1 MNLYLMNRIFRNI
14 LATGIAT
21 IIFLPS
27 YARQLSLADALARA
41 TDFRNG
47 IVTQS
52 TDSRTAENKLIMTET
67 DGDLATLYVFE
78 GKGSEGFL
86 IVAADDAAGQALLGY
101 SDTGKFPSDYEMPD
115 NLKWWL
121 GQYSAEIAMAAKG
134 LTTSV
139 NAEDSGETTARS
151 EIEPL
156 VKTLWGQLSPYNE
169 MCPEINGTHCPT
181 GCVAT
186 AMAQIMKYHNWP
198 EKGVGSHTYTPIA
211 IKESLTV
218 DFTNTTYLW
227 DKMLDRY
234 ASESAQESK
243 DAVASLMYSCG
254 VSVSMQYEASAS
266 GANYQSAA
274 KSLVNYFDYD
284 KGIRVLN
291 RDSYG
296 YDEWVEIVYNEL
308 SQGRPVM
315 YSGTN
320 DEGSHAFVC
329 DGYRGDDYFHINW
342 GWSGLSDGY
351 FLLTALEPSEQ
362 GTGGSSAGY
371 NLGQELILG
380 IQPSQADSYV
390 IPVIRFISN
399 FSTSAKSY
407 SRPYAEV
414 KFMDRRGIFNE
425 SIGEIEAT
433 MGVKLTDGSGNVSYA
448 ESTKKT
454 YLSGQGFINYPIPVE
469 SFPTEGTYTVTPAV
483 KDQNGKWWD
492 CEVNMANERS
502 LILTVKPDSLVFS
515 HTSEPTV
522 KATGLELL
530 SDIYPGK
537 QFGLRALLTNT
548 SDIEFYDDV
557 VPVVVANEQEKGQA
571 TSIAVDL
578 QGGDSSE
585 FEWVGEFPSTLLPG
599 DYTLYLVD
607 SKGMDL
613 NSGLPVT
620 VRETPTDA
628 TQYTVVSSNA
638 EGVAGTE
645 KSPVYL
651 NAENVIVKVT
661 VTCESGYF
669 SGIMQGGVFH
679 ADGVGIYAIPG
690 GFIGVAADETKS
702 ITMNYDLSPYLA
714 SGNLYYFMAACD
726 PYGRIGNKMYFQ
738 VGTQGLEMIGEESET
753 LAVYRIPGTD
763 VAEVTAPSGITSVGI
778 YSASGGFLGNIA
790 CDGSVMTQIDVSAM
804 RRGLYLI
811 RVTMI
816 DGTTGVVKYISL

>member
-1 MNLYLMNRIFRNI
+1 MNRIIRNI
-14 LATGIAT
+14 LATGIAA
-21 IIFLPS
+21 IITMPLH
-27 YARQLSLADALARA
+27 ARQLTPAEALARA
-41 TDFRNG
+41 TDFRSG
-47 IVTQS
+47 ITIQS
-52 TDSRTAENKLIMTET
+52 TDSRAAENKLVMTKT
-67 DGDLATLYVFE
+67 DGDLTTIYVFE
-78 GKGSEGFL
+78 GKGSDGFL
-86 IVAADDAAGQALLGY
+86 IVAADDAAGKALLGY
-101 SDTGKFPSDYEMPD
+101 SDTGKFPSETEMPD
-115 NLKWWL
+115 NLRWWL

-134 LTTSV
+134 LTTVS
-139 NAEDSGETTARS
+139 NAEGNGVTTARS

-169 MCPEINGTHCPT
+169 MCPEINGAHCPT

-186 AMAQIMKYHNWP
+186 AMAQIMNYHKWP
-198 EKGVGSHTYTPIA
+198 EKGVGSHTYTPYD

-218 DFTNTTYLW
+218 DFANTTYQW

-234 ASESAQESK
+234 DSESAQESK

-254 VSVSMQYEASAS
+254 VSVSMQYSTSGS

-320 DEGSHAFVC
+320 EEGSHAFIC
-329 DGYRGDDYFHINW
+329 DGYRADDYFHINW
-342 GWSGLSDGY
+342 GWRGLSDGY

-380 IQPSQADSYV
+380 IQPSKSDSYI

-399 FSTSAKSY
+399 FSTSATSY

-414 KFMDRRGIFNE
+414 RFRDRRGIFNE

-433 MGVKLTDGSGNVSYA
+433 MGVKLTDASGNVSYA

-454 YLSGQGFINYPIPVE
+454 YLSGQGFTSYQIPVE
-469 SFPTEGTYTVTPAV
+469 KFPTEGSYTVAPAV

-502 LILTVKPDSLVFS
+502 LFLTVRKDSLVFS

-522 KATGLELL
+522 KASGLELL

-557 VPVVVANEQEKGQA
+557 VPVVVADEQERGQA
-571 TSIAVDL
+571 TPIAVEL
-578 QGGDSSE
+578 QGEASDK
-585 FEWVGEFPSTLLPG
+585 FEWVGEFPSTLSAG
-599 DYTLYLVD
+599 EYILYLVD
-607 SKGMDL
+607 SRGMDL

-620 VRETPTDA
+620 VKDAPTGA
-628 TQYTVVSSNA
+628 TQYTIVSSNA
-638 EGVAGTE
+638 DGVAGTE
-645 KSPVYL
+645 TSPVYL
-651 NAENVIVKVT
+651 NAENVEVKVT

-679 ADGVGIYAIPG
+679 TDGVGIYAIPG
-690 GFIGVAADETKS
+690 GFIGVAANETKS
-702 ITMNYDLSPYLA
+702 ITLNYDLSPYLT
-714 SGNLYYFMAACD
+714 SGNMYYFLAACD

-738 VGTQGLEMIGEESET
+738 VGTQGVEIIGEESGA
-753 LAVYRIPGTD
+753 LSVYPIPGTD
-763 VAEVTAPSGITSVGI
+763 IAEVTAPSGIVSVGI
-778 YSASGGFLGNIA
+778 YSSAGSFLGNIP
-790 CDGSVMTQIDVSAM
+790 CDGSAKAQIDVSGM
-804 RRGLYLI
+804 HGGLYLF
-811 RVTMI
+811 RVTMA
-816 DGTTGVVKYISL
+816 DGMARVVKFIRR